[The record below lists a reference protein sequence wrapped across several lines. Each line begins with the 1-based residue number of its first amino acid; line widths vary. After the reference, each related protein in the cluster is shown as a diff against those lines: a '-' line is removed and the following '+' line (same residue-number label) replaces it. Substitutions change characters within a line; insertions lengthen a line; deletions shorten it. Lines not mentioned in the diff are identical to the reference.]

1 MVALGND
8 TAGLFT
14 NDDNLKDEV
23 IMASKDAFEPVWHLP
38 INDEHKEAIKGEF
51 GDICNNG
58 KSRYGGASSA
68 AAFLLRFI

>member
-38 INDEHKEAIKGEF
+38 INDEHKETIKGDY

-68 AAFLLRFI
+68 AAFLLRFV